1 LGNFARRPA
10 RLSDSTG
17 AIIYINRSI
26 PLTLPASAATVRLQP
41 RKEPAMKSLKFLGIA
56 GAVAAALLA
65 GAPSA
70 QAQATQLFSPT
81 SGETTVPTLPD
92 GTSVSGMGNDTD
104 PADTALKSGFTVAS
118 GGNTFTFASSDGT
131 DLTRHNAGDTING
144 DTTAYPTGTRLLE
157 TLDPNGTSGVGNGP
171 LTISFS
177 NPVTKFGLFAQD
189 FTPDTQTFTFSTFSG
204 TTDVGNFTVGPIDN
218 NSSPGQLAF
227 VGAAYA
233 PGITSIKISSASV
246 DSTGSTFGSNDFYVG
261 PAAPSAP
268 VPEAATTI
276 SFGLMLGMGGLGLL
290 VSRNKRR
297 KQGAAENA

>member
-1 LGNFARRPA
+1 
-10 RLSDSTG
+10 
-17 AIIYINRSI
+17 
-26 PLTLPASAATVRLQP
+26 
-41 RKEPAMKSLKFLGIA
+41 MKSLKFLGIA
-56 GAVAAALLA
+56 AAFAAALLA

-81 SGETTVPTLPD
+81 SGETTVPTFPD
-92 GTSVSGMGNDTD
+92 GTPVTGMGNDTNT
-104 PADTALKSGFTVAS
+104 ADTSLMSGFSAAS
-118 GGNTFTFASSDGT
+118 GSSVLTFTSSDGSNF
-131 DLTRHNAGDTING
+131 TRHNAGDNTSNG
-144 DTTAYPTGTRLLE
+144 NTTAYPTGTRLLE
-157 TLDPNGTSGVGNGP
+157 TIDPNGTSGGNGP
-171 LTISFS
+171 LTINFS